1 MKKRKK
7 TLFSTK
13 KGFSLVELLVAIGI
27 LSFVVLSFYKVK
39 NNNLYLIEK
48 TDSSKKNNDHI
59 ILAIDIANKT
69 KNNRNIYLDKH
80 FNIKDDD
87 IRREFKEFKINTK
100 YETIKKYQY
109 KASSLILKIEEFK
122 TTYSLEDAISKDI
135 YRFELQL

>member
-87 IRREFKEFKINTK
+87 IRREFKEFKINIK

>member
-27 LSFVVLSFYKVK
+27 LSFVVLSFYKIK

-87 IRREFKEFKINTK
+87 IRREFKEFKINIK